1 VTGKHRSGGF
11 TLIELLV
18 VMAIIGMLL
27 TIALP
32 RYYHT
37 VELSK
42 ETILRH
48 DLTVMRGAIDK
59 YDGDLGEYPPT
70 LSALVDKRYI
80 MAVPVDPL
88 TQSAST
94 WTLVQSQ
101 DPDQP
106 GIRDLHSG
114 SDGHAINGSAFASW

>member
-1 VTGKHRSGGF
+1 MTGKRRGRGF

-27 TIALP
+27 TIAMP
-32 RYYHT
+32 RYYHA
-37 VELSK
+37 VQVSK

-48 DLTVMRGAIDK
+48 DLAVMRNAIDK
-59 YDGDLGEYPPT
+59 YYGDLGGYPPT
-70 LSALVDKRYI
+70 LTALVDKRYI

-88 TQSAST
+88 TQSADT

-114 SDGHAINGSAFASW
+114 SKAHAINGTVFSSW